1 MDDMLR
7 QSVAGGGFRT
17 EDTYPRLHVCLRVIE
32 DFPVKMQNMQ

>member
-1 MDDMLR
+1 MDDVFG
-7 QSVAGGGFRT
+7 QGVARRGFRT